1 MRQMLIKL
9 NNADQIRKFV
19 NTVDRFD
26 VNFELGSKGRV
37 VNPKSILG
45 VFTLDLSCPQK
56 LRCDSDDLKIVDKL
70 KPFICKSTV

>member
-9 NNADQIRKFV
+9 NNADQIRKFA

-26 VNFELGSKGRV
+26 VNFELGSKGRG

-45 VFTLDLSCPQK
+45 VFTLDLSSPQK
-56 LRCDSDDLKIVDKL
+56 LR
-70 KPFICKSTV
+70 